1 MGTSV
6 DANGRSILHK
16 GHGSTHASA
25 VPDVCKTPTPGG
37 PVPIPYPN
45 MAMDSN
51 LTDGVET
58 VKIEGNPLANVSSK
72 IATSTGD
79 EAGTAG
85 GGIMSS
91 KIKGTCTWKMGSPDV
106 KADGKSVVRFLDTTF
121 HNGNSFNTSFI
132 DQGGTGMGYADDFD
146 EPCPICHQGP
156 PEHAI
161 PSMLAS
167 SASICADLIE
177 RLRNAD
183 IAVAGKPRT
192 RNGVT
197 TYSGYMVGVM
207 VCRHSRFVTP
217 VVPNTFATCSGT
229 THDGF
234 TEIAG
239 QTPGIHEVIPG
250 GGATANDMMA
260 SNTSAADWQVVSTA
274 VLAAEAAVRAARAAV
289 PAGTPNPYSVYGQ
302 CAGAKLLARSG
313 HGPVALTE
321 MFFQPTDR
329 PAWRSPPYT
338 YRVNGL
344 NIGARVYS
352 SNDPSVG
359 SCNTCQQ
366 TLYMTMCP
374 TRVCTSSG
382 GN

>member
-1 MGTSV
+1 
-6 DANGRSILHK
+6 
-16 GHGSTHASA
+16 
-25 VPDVCKTPTPGG
+25 
-37 PVPIPYPN
+37 VPIPYPN

-51 LTDGVET
+51 LTDGAET

-106 KADGKSVVRFLDTTF
+106 KAEGQSVVRFLDTTF
-121 HNGNSFNTSFI
+121 HNGNSFNASFI
-132 DQGGTGMGYADDFD
+132 DAGGTGTGYADDFD
-146 EPCPICHQGP
+146 EPCPICDQGP
-156 PEHAI
+156 REHEI
-161 PSMLAS
+161 PSLLAS
-167 SASICADLIE
+167 SAAVCAALIE
-177 RLRNAD
+177 RLREAN
-183 IAVAGKPRT
+183 IAVAAKART

-217 VVPNTFATCSGT
+217 VTPNTFAACSGT

-234 TEIAG
+234 TDIAG
-239 QTPGIHEVIPG
+239 GTPGVHQVVPG
-250 GGATANDMMA
+250 GGATSQDMINA
-260 SNTSAADWQVVSTA
+260 NTSGAALEPPADIARMALVRTN
-274 VLAAEAAVRAARAAV
+274 VLAAEAAVRAARSAN

-313 HGPVALTE
+313 HGPVAMTE
-321 MFFQPTDR
+321 MFYQPPDR
-329 PAWRSPPYT
+329 GPWVSPPYT
-338 YRVNGL
+338 YR
-344 NIGARVYS
+344 IRAGAVTLGRGTRVYT
-352 SNDPSVG
+352 SNGPVVG

-374 TRVCTSSG
+374 PRVCQ
-382 GN
+382 